1 LKQGGNNYVG
11 ILVRGFVSGFIGF
24 NRLADLRLGQDDRR
38 GIMSAIYVVSGF
50 VSAGLLVYL
59 VIALLKPEWF

>member
-1 LKQGGNNYVG
+1 
-11 ILVRGFVSGFIGF
+11 
-24 NRLADLRLGQDDRR
+24 
-38 GIMSAIYVVSGF
+38 MSAIYVVSGF

>member
-1 LKQGGNNYVG
+1 VC
-11 ILVRGFVSGFIGF
+11 GFIFGFIGSDG
-24 NRLADLRLGQDDRR
+24 LADLRFGQDDRR
-38 GIMSAIYVVSGF
+38 GCMSAIYIVSGF